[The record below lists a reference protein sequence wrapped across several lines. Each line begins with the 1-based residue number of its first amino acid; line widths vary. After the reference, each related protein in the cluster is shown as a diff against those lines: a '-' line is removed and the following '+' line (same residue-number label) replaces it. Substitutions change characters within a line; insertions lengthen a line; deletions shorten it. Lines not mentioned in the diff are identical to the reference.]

1 VSRTLRWVALG
12 LALVTAV
19 LLFDHTWSDS
29 GTFAIWALGLPVVLC
44 GASILA
50 APGPFGGVVTWLA
63 AVAMLAW
70 SLVLGLGI
78 GLYLLPAA
86 LVEVAAAA
94 SQTRPGYRRA

>member
-1 VSRTLRWVALG
+1 MPSVLRW
-12 LALVTAV
+12 LALAIAVVTAV
-19 LLFDHTWSDS
+19 LLFGHTWADS
-29 GTFAIWALGLPVVLC
+29 GNFAVWALGLPVLLC

-50 APGPFGGVVTWLA
+50 APGPFAGVVTWL
-63 AVAMLAW
+63 VGGILLAW